1 MKYLIIIALL
11 LLASCRFQSAL
22 QRMVSIFVTVVDEQ
36 GYEHKLSI
44 NEIEFTCLYRSLL
57 SQNRSYIQCNNRELT
72 ILQDSYERALKSNS
86 SKRQRILNDSYD
98 IPFICIL
105 EIYNSY
111 DAEKTAFIDDY
122 IQSGL
127 LCDFVRKNEI

>member
-1 MKYLIIIALL
+1 MGT
-11 LLASCRFQSAL
+11 SS
-22 QRMVSIFVTVVDEQ
+22 EQ

-44 NEIEFTCLYRSLL
+44 NETEFACLYRSLL
-57 SQNRSYIQCNNRELT
+57 NQNRPYIQCNNRELT
-72 ILQDSYERALKSNS
+72 ILQNSYEWALKSNS
-86 SKRQRILNDSYD
+86 SKRQRILNNSYD

-111 DAEKTAFIDDY
+111 DVEKTAFIDDY
-122 IQSGL
+122 IQSGI